1 MNRRA
6 LLETTSF
13 CKQISAFACD
23 FNHTAL
29 SSCHFAAVANT
40 LLDTH
45 AVAVAGWFE
54 PAALRLRSYLK
65 VSGALTGKR
74 HSQAGLCRLWGED
87 EWVFP
92 EAAALANGVA
102 AHVLDFDDVSSAM
115 RGHPSVALWPGLLAL
130 AEARDVPGVRLAS
143 AFVVGF
149 EVLLKLSRA
158 MAQEHYA
165 LGWHSTSTLGT
176 IAGAV
181 ACSHLL
187 SHNAQ
192 QVEASIGIAIAQC
205 AGSRQNFGSDTKSF
219 QAGHCNA
226 AAVRA
231 ALLAS
236 EGFTAGEGALDGP
249 GGFVDL
255 YGGHTEEVRRELA
268 LLGQG
273 QLELVGSGVEVKKYP
288 MCYAAHRALDGMLD
302 LCAESK
308 LNLEDVLQIRVTS
321 SRGGLTPL
329 IHHRPVTGLEAKFS
343 MEYGVVAALADGG
356 VTLASFTD
364 HAVNRLPVQ
373 NMLPRV
379 NVAEEG
385 DSLFP
390 RWTRIDLTLRSGVS
404 LVREI
409 RTLRGSA
416 ETPLSDNELIVKAD
430 DCYRF
435 GRSEFNGEKTLSAA
449 RDLSNTGT
457 SAFVEA
463 AFGSQGAQC
472 AKVNL
477 NAGIVPV

>member
-102 AHVLDFDDVSSAM
+102 AHVLDFDVVSSAM

-255 YGGHTEEVRRELA
+255 YGGEKDLKEGVIRAVGDPHERFSEDALRIVRAIRLSAEL
-268 LLGQG
+268 G
-273 QLELVGSGVEVKKYP
+273 
-288 MCYAAHRALDGMLD
+288 
-302 LCAESK
+302 
-308 LNLEDVLQIRVTS
+308 
-321 SRGGLTPL
+321 
-329 IHHRPVTGLEAKFS
+329 FS
-343 MEYGVVAALADGG
+343 I
-356 VTLASFTD
+356 
-364 HAVNRLPVQ
+364 
-373 NMLPRV
+373 
-379 NVAEEG
+379 EEG
-385 DSLFP
+385 TKKAMGENVGLLQKISRERIRDEFARIISSSKP
-390 RWTRIDLTLRSGVS
+390 MKKSTRICSRFWNTFRSCKA
-404 LVREI
+404 
-409 RTLRGSA
+409 RTSMS
-416 ETPLSDNELIVKAD
+416 T
-430 DCYRF
+430 
-435 GRSEFNGEKTLSAA
+435 
-449 RDLSNTGT
+449 
-457 SAFVEA
+457 
-463 AFGSQGAQC
+463 
-472 AKVNL
+472 
-477 NAGIVPV
+477 